1 MPYPGFPTDLQA
13 QMMAL
18 QTVCDGTCIIVENI
32 FENRYSSVP
41 CLQRMGAFIRQEG
54 KIAVV
59 EGCGLLHG
67 ADVCAEDLRGGA
79 GLVLAALAA
88 QGTSRIEGI
97 EWIERGYE
105 HFCENLTALGAE
117 IWKK

>member
-1 MPYPGFPTDLQA
+1 MVCRSFYRWLQWPEEPVF
-13 QMMAL
+13 L
-18 QTVCDGTCIIVENI
+18 WRI
-32 FENRYSSVP
+32 F
-41 CLQRMGAFIRQEG
+41 LKIGIMGASIRQEG